1 MTSAKGETS
10 QPPEEFVRFNLSQR
24 IEHILM
30 MVSFTILVV
39 TGLPQKFFGAE
50 VSQAIMLAFGGIDNI
65 RLVHRTFAI
74 IFCLE
79 ATYHLGS
86 IAFGVIWGRFLPS
99 MIPTKKDMTDAM
111 EAFKYCIGVASEQP
125 KYDRYDFRQKF
136 EYWGVV
142 MGTAIVVVTGL
153 ILMFP
158 VQSTQILPGAF
169 VPASKEMH
177 GGEAILAFSVIV
189 TWHLYGAHLN
199 PLRFP
204 GDTTIFTGKISRERM
219 IEEHPLEYARITGLP
234 LKDSGKG
241 MEEQGHEKEETL
253 PAGLTQD
260 VRPPLA

>member
-1 MTSAKGETS
+1 MSSATAKS
-10 QPPEEFVRFNLSQR
+10 SHMPEQVTRFNVSQR
-24 IEHILM
+24 AEHLLM
-30 MVSFTILVV
+30 MIAFTMLVV
-39 TGLPQKFFGAE
+39 TGLPQKFFGAGI
-50 VSQAIMLAFGGIDNI
+50 SQAIILGLGGIDTI

-79 ATYHLGS
+79 AVYHLCTIGWS
-86 IAFGVIWGRFLPS
+86 ISKGRFAPS
-99 MIPTKKDMTDAM
+99 MFPGKKDVSDAM
-111 EAFKYCIGVASEQP
+111 EAFKYAIGVAPKEP

-142 MGTAIVVVTGL
+142 MGTVIVIVTGL

-158 VQSTQILPGAF
+158 TQVTQLLPGVL

-204 GDTTIFTGKISRERM
+204 GDTTIFTGKMSRERM
-219 IEEHPLEYARITGLP
+219 IEEHPLEYARITGIP
-234 LKDSGKG
+234 L
-241 MEEQGHEKEETL
+241 EELEEHEKEGTQHAK
-253 PAGLTQD
+253 PAHE
-260 VRPPLA
+260 VPPPTA